1 MDGIRDGIKRMGVH
15 CNCLQFKEPSYASS
29 HHLIRVGTFQ
39 DVPTLSIFAY

>member
-1 MDGIRDGIKRMGVH
+1 METKDIMEAIDRIEEKM
-15 CNCLQFKEPSYASS
+15 AATS